1 MADNRPPDTPDQQDA
16 TEPNNP
22 GETNLNEQPSNAGDT
37 GETGVAGPV
46 SAAESDAPD
55 ITNEPTPIDTTDAG
69 EPTNPGADDSAGDPD
84 TPDTNNPGADE
95 QLDAGKPDDPDTPGS
110 DADDSAGNPDTPDTN
125 NPGGSDE
132 KLNAGEPTDRDAD
145 DSAGDPDAGEPN
157 APGGNDG
164 SGDEQLNADEPTDPG
179 ADDSAGDPD
188 AGELNNAG
196 GSDEQLDAGKPA
208 DPDTPGSGAD
218 DSAGN
223 PDAGELNNAGGSDE
237 QLDAGKPADPDTPGS
252 DADDSAGNPDAGEL
266 NNAGGSD
273 EQLDASEPD
282 GSGGG
287 GDPPSPPG
295 GPSEP
300 GNPIVKIEIQEEM
313 KQSYLDYAMSV
324 IIGRSLPDVKDGL
337 KPVHRR
343 ILFAM
348 HKLDNQY
355 NKPHKKSARIVG
367 DVIGKYHPHGD
378 SAVYEAIVRMAQDFS
393 LRYPLVDGQGNF
405 GSVDGDEAAA
415 MRYTEIRLTKI
426 AQSFLD
432 DLGKETVDFTLNYDG
447 SETMPEFLPA
457 SVPNLLVNGT
467 AGIAVG
473 MATNIPPH
481 NLGEVVDACLA
492 LLDDPHL
499 SIKELMKYLPAPDFP
514 TGAFIRHTAGIQ
526 QAYEVGRGTVHIR
539 SKYNIEEVR
548 GDRFRIIVEEIPY
561 QVNKAEMLERIAELV
576 REQEIDGV
584 ANLRDESNKDG
595 IRIVIDLKKGAIPD
609 VVVNNLF
616 KRTKMEENF
625 SINMVAIVDGKPQR
639 LTLKSIIYE
648 FLKHRRKVI
657 TRRTL
662 YLLRQARKRAHLLE
676 GLALAVA
683 NLDEVIQ
690 IIKSSPNPAEA
701 KEKLMAYDWP
711 VTTAQD
717 FLNRADSE
725 SIKPDDL
732 PAGYG
737 IQGAGVN
744 AGDGAG
750 AGAGAG
756 GAGDGGA
763 GVGGGDGVGGAGVNA
778 GGGDGGSGDGG
789 VGGAD
794 AGGAGGE
801 GASAGAGVGAAGG
814 VGAGGGDGAGS
825 GGAGVGDGGAG
836 AGGDGGAGGAG
847 AGDGGDGAGAG
858 GSGVGDGGAGAGG
871 DGGAGVGGGAG
882 EHYKFS
888 PQQAQAILEMR
899 LQRLTAMEQTK
910 LREQYEELLKNIKE
924 FLEILADREKLQAI
938 VREEL
943 EEVRN
948 EYGDE
953 RRSQLIH
960 IKGDIKT
967 VDLIKPEDVLI
978 TISAAG
984 YIKVQQQ
991 ETFRLQKRGGMGVS
1005 AAGLK
1010 EDDHIEQL
1018 VAANTHDNI
1027 LCFSNLGKVYW
1038 LNCYDVQMSG
1048 RSAQGRPIINY
1059 LPLVADEKIVSL
1071 LPLEGQHVRGG
1082 VGAGDDFGVGDKDVV
1097 VDDDI
1102 ANADARFADEGLT
1115 DKGEDF
1121 DDAGDGEPVGDADAD
1136 AGAGESV
1143 GDDAGV
1149 GESVGDDAGA
1159 GDGEPVGDDAGVGAG
1174 AEDEVYA
1181 GDTDIAADTDVPAD
1195 ASASESDANSSDI
1208 NSGNGSAGDMA
1219 VRSDAASANTSKN
1232 PKYILLATDKGVV
1245 KRISSKHFYPARR
1258 RGLNIMN
1265 LNGDK
1270 LVSAVGTDGS
1280 AELIFVASNGLAL
1293 NVKET
1298 SMRPL
1303 GRGARGVKGMSFAE
1317 GQKLIAMLPSNQ
1329 HSHILMVSANGYA
1342 TRIKMGEFPMQGRGG
1357 KGRIAMRVNESN
1369 GGVVGSCAVNEGDE
1383 IMCVRNNGQLIRT
1396 RVADIPVR
1404 GRATKGVI
1412 LTRLGKGERIEDLVP
1427 IYSAVSE

>member
-22 GETNLNEQPSNAGDT
+22 GETNLNEQPSNTGDT
-37 GETGVAGPV
+37 GDAGVAGPV

-55 ITNEPTPIDTTDAG
+55 ITNEPTPIDTADAG

-196 GSDEQLDAGKPA
+196 GSDEQLDAGKPD
-208 DPDTPGSGAD
+208 DPDTPGSDAD
-218 DSAGN
+218 DSAGDPDAPDTN
-223 PDAGELNNAGGSDE
+223 NPGADNSAGDPDAGELNNAGGSDE
-237 QLDAGKPADPDTPGS
+237 QLNAGEPTDPG
-252 DADDSAGNPDAGEL
+252 ADDSAGNPDAGEL

-300 GNPIVKIEIQEEM
+300 GNPIAKIEIQEEM

-725 SIKPDDL
+725 NIKPDDL

-737 IQGAGVN
+737 IQGAGGSG
-744 AGDGAG
+744 AGSGVGVSTEGGSGAG
-750 AGAGAG
+750 ADA
-756 GAGDGGA
+756 
-763 GVGGGDGVGGAGVNA
+763 V
-778 GGGDGGSGDGG
+778 SG
-789 VGGAD
+789 

-814 VGAGGGDGAGS
+814 VGAGGGGAGVNADGS
-825 GGAGVGDGGAG
+825 GSGAGVGAGAG
-836 AGGDGGAGGAG
+836 AGDVSGGSGDAAGAGGAG
-847 AGDGGDGAGAG
+847 AGGSGSGTGSAGVSTDDGAG
-858 GSGVGDGGAGAGG
+858 GG
-871 DGGAGVGGGAG
+871 DGAG

-924 FLEILADREKLQAI
+924 FLKILADREKLQAI

-1102 ANADARFADEGLT
+1102 ANADARFADEGLA
-1115 DKGEDF
+1115 DKGEYF
-1121 DDAGDGEPVGDADAD
+1121 DDAGDGEPVGGADAD
-1136 AGAGESV
+1136 AGA
-1143 GDDAGV
+1143 
-1149 GESVGDDAGA
+1149 
-1159 GDGEPVGDDAGVGAG
+1159 GEPVGDDAGVG

-1181 GDTDIAADTDVPAD
+1181 GDTDIAADVD

-1219 VRSDAASANTSKN
+1219 VRSDVASASTSKN

>member
-22 GETNLNEQPSNAGDT
+22 GETNLNEQPSNTGDT
-37 GETGVAGPV
+37 GDAGVAGPV
-46 SAAESDAPD
+46 SAADPNNPTEQFSAAGHGGPIGPSEAAGPNAAPTETPEQLAAAGPNDPDASDAAGESTPVDTAGTAGLDESVAGEQPD
-55 ITNEPTPIDTTDAG
+55 TNEP
-69 EPTNPGADDSAGDPD
+69 S
-84 TPDTNNPGADE
+84 
-95 QLDAGKPDDPDTPGS
+95 
-110 DADDSAGNPDTPDTN
+110 NPDET
-125 NPGGSDE
+125 GGDE
-132 KLNAGEPTDRDAD
+132 KLNAGGRADPDTPRSDAD
-145 DSAGDPDAGEPN
+145 DSAGDPDADELN
-157 APGGNDG
+157 NPGG
-164 SGDEQLNADEPTDPG
+164 SDEQLDADEPTDR
-179 ADDSAGDPD
+179 D

-196 GSDEQLDAGKPA
+196 GSDEQLNADKPT
-208 DPDTPGSGAD
+208 DRGAD

-237 QLDAGKPADPDTPGS
+237 QLNAGGRADPDTPRS
-252 DADDSAGNPDAGEL
+252 DADDSAGNPDANEP
-266 NNAGGSD
+266 SD
-273 EQLDASEPD
+273 EGD
-282 GSGGG
+282 GDGG

-300 GNPIVKIEIQEEM
+300 GNPIAKIEIQEEM

-737 IQGAGVN
+737 IQGAG
-744 AGDGAG
+744 
-750 AGAGAG
+750 
-756 GAGDGGA
+756 
-763 GVGGGDGVGGAGVNA
+763 
-778 GGGDGGSGDGG
+778 
-789 VGGAD
+789 
-794 AGGAGGE
+794 
-801 GASAGAGVGAAGG
+801 
-814 VGAGGGDGAGS
+814 
-825 GGAGVGDGGAG
+825 GAGVGDGGAG
-836 AGGDGGAGGAG
+836 AGSAGSGAGADADAGGAG
-847 AGDGGDGAGAG
+847 AGDGGDGGAGDGAG
-858 GSGVGDGGAGAGG
+858 GGDGAGAGG
-871 DGGAGVGGGAG
+871 AGAG

-1121 DDAGDGEPVGDADAD
+1121 DDAGDGEPVGDAGVGESVGGD

-1143 GDDAGV
+1143 GG
-1149 GESVGDDAGA
+1149 DAGA
-1159 GDGEPVGDDAGVGAG
+1159 G
-1174 AEDEVYA
+1174 AEGEVYA
-1181 GDTDIAADTDVPAD
+1181 GDTDIAADVD
-1195 ASASESDANSSDI
+1195 AAASESDANSSDI

-1342 TRIKMGEFPMQGRGG
+1342 TRIKMGEFPMQCRGG

-1427 IYSAVSE
+1427 IYSAATE